1 MTKFAPLIALMLI
14 PASLHAQGLPLDFDA
29 DAFEV
34 QSIRQAAEPAEAP
47 RIVSTP
53 PLRRSVRYGE
63 RTLAADPARPA
74 PSPRVTDVRTGS

>member
-1 MTKFAPLIALMLI
+1 MTKLAPLIALMLF
-14 PASLHAQGLPLDFDA
+14 PAHLHAQGLPLDFDA

-34 QSIRQAAEPAEAP
+34 PSVRQASETAEAP

-63 RTLAADPARPA
+63 CTVAADPAGPA
-74 PSPRVTDVRTGS
+74 AAARVTEVRTGS